1 MAQVSKYRYLL
12 NQYPET
18 VQKEQFRIICHISKR
33 TARYLLQSGLVPCV
47 QSGKKTRNYTIKMKD
62 IVRYLER
69 REIHPEKYKLP
80 PGSYSGTY
88 ACAVHVPHLND
99 FNTDLVEMRKGRS
112 VEDLDRQRMAEL
124 ETAFEQSAEEEPEQ
138 GMEV

>member
-47 QSGKKTRNYTIKMKD
+47 QSGKKTRNYTIKTKD

-69 REIHPEKYKLP
+69 REIHPEKYKP
-80 PGSYSGTY
+80 PPAHIAGHT
-88 ACAVHVPHLND
+88 
-99 FNTDLVEMRKGRS
+99 
-112 VEDLDRQRMAEL
+112 
-124 ETAFEQSAEEEPEQ
+124 QSSPCFPNL
-138 GMEV
+138 

>member
-47 QSGKKTRNYTIKMKD
+47 QSGKKTRNYTI
-62 IVRYLER
+62 
-69 REIHPEKYKLP
+69 
-80 PGSYSGTY
+80 
-88 ACAVHVPHLND
+88 
-99 FNTDLVEMRKGRS
+99 
-112 VEDLDRQRMAEL
+112 
-124 ETAFEQSAEEEPEQ
+124 
-138 GMEV
+138 MEVWWPGVLF

>member
-47 QSGKKTRNYTIKMKD
+47 QSGRKNPELHHKD
-62 IVRYLER
+62 ER
-69 REIHPEKYKLP
+69 HSSLP
-80 PGSYSGTY
+80 
-88 ACAVHVPHLND
+88 
-99 FNTDLVEMRKGRS
+99 
-112 VEDLDRQRMAEL
+112 
-124 ETAFEQSAEEEPEQ
+124 
-138 GMEV
+138 

>member
-80 PGSYSGTY
+80 PGSYSRHSFHERGRGINRRHGIY
-88 ACAVHVPHLND
+88 G
-99 FNTDLVEMRKGRS
+99 RKMDQNEKAKSSFTWSGIYHP
-112 VEDLDRQRMAEL
+112 EG
-124 ETAFEQSAEEEPEQ
+124 QSDQ
-138 GMEV
+138 LYGQ

>member
-47 QSGKKTRNYTIKMKD
+47 QSGKKTRNYTIIRTDTSFLSFKILIGRIQSSSMKQQ
-62 IVRYLER
+62 
-69 REIHPEKYKLP
+69 
-80 PGSYSGTY
+80 
-88 ACAVHVPHLND
+88 
-99 FNTDLVEMRKGRS
+99 KGIS
-112 VEDLDRQRMAEL
+112 
-124 ETAFEQSAEEEPEQ
+124 FPSC
-138 GMEV
+138 

>member
-47 QSGKKTRNYTIKMKD
+47 QSGKKTPLQKELMDTF
-62 IVRYLER
+62 ER
-69 REIHPEKYKLP
+69 LWQEK
-80 PGSYSGTY
+80 GG
-88 ACAVHVPHLND
+88 
-99 FNTDLVEMRKGRS
+99 E
-112 VEDLDRQRMAEL
+112 
-124 ETAFEQSAEEEPEQ
+124 
-138 GMEV
+138 